1 MARWQRDPRMR
12 QRVTWLLVAAEVLAL
27 TVSFGI
33 IFLRYLQFLL
43 AMLSAGKGATEA
55 AKYVALVATALALGA
70 AVFEGIKYLRGV
82 RWARLAFLIENVAL
96 LALGVMWFVWNRF
109 RGDKV
114 NTDPAWF
121 GLVLPMLTLL
131 PLLWPLLFH
140 SPGSGGASGGR
151 DSTRGGGQAGES

>member
-1 MARWQRDPRMR
+1 M
-12 QRVTWLLVAAEVLAL
+12 LVAAEVLAL

-140 SPGSGGASGGR
+140 SPGSGGDSGGR

>member
-1 MARWQRDPRMR
+1 MR

-140 SPGSGGASGGR
+140 SPGSGGDSGGR